1 MKNLFVTGT
10 DTEVGKTRISVA
22 IIEKLKQHQ
31 LSVVGMKPV
40 ASGCEK
46 TTAGLRNEDAVALQ
60 KHSNVQVDY
69 ELMNPYAFEPAI
81 APHIAAEQ
89 EGVEIELST
98 ITAQFEQL
106 NQLAEV
112 VVVEGAGGWLLPLN
126 HQQTLA
132 DVAVELDLDV
142 ILVVG
147 LRLGSI
153 NHALLTA
160 KAIEQSGCELI
171 GWIGNDLE
179 SSPQTIEMLEAIDQH
194 ISAPCLGVV
203 PKLTDSEMATDFIK
217 FEAYNV

>member
-106 NQLAEV
+106 NQQAEV
-112 VVVEGAGGWLLPLN
+112 VVVEGAGGWLVPLN

>member
-1 MKNLFVTGT
+1 
-10 DTEVGKTRISVA
+10 
-22 IIEKLKQHQ
+22 
-31 LSVVGMKPV
+31 
-40 ASGCEK
+40 
-46 TTAGLRNEDAVALQ
+46 
-60 KHSNVQVDY
+60 
-69 ELMNPYAFEPAI
+69 MNPYAFEPAI

-106 NQLAEV
+106 NQQAEV
-112 VVVEGAGGWLLPLN
+112 VVVEGAGGWLVPLN

>member
-22 IIEKLKQHQ
+22 LIEKLKQHQ

-46 TTAGLRNEDAVALQ
+46 TTVGLRNEDAVALQ

-106 NQLAEV
+106 NQQAEV
-112 VVVEGAGGWLLPLN
+112 VVVEGAGGWLVPLN